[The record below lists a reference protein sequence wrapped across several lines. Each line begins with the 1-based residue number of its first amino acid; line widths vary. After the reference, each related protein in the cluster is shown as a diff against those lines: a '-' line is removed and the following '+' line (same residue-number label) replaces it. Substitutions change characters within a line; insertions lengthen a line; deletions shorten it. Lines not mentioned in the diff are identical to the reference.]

1 MTLTAG
7 DRADARTTSWF
18 SSDLAG
24 SGRSLGRWR
33 PGVALSFAFILVLI
47 VAAAWPHLLSSTDP
61 NAADIQR
68 TLDPPGADHWF
79 GTDQNGRDIY
89 ARVITGAR
97 LSLLIGL
104 TASALALAGGALI
117 GVLAAQG
124 GRRVNAVVNRL
135 LDIFLSIPGLLLVL
149 LVIAVL
155 GPGVRNSIL
164 GLALITTP
172 GYARVV
178 RGEVIRLRGA
188 VYLEA
193 ARALGWS
200 RPQIIVRHLVPN
212 ALGPVLVLA
221 TIGIGAAIGTGSS
234 LSFLGL
240 GPQAPTAEWGAM
252 LSTSRDYITVAWW
265 PAIFPGLA
273 ITGTVLAITVSGQF
287 LQLRLEGRTQR

>member
-1 MTLTAG
+1 MTQAVSSPAALPSVPG
-7 DRADARTTSWF
+7 GRTVN
-18 SSDLAG
+18 
-24 SGRSLGRWR
+24 LGRRR
-33 PGVALSFAFILVLI
+33 PGVVLSFAFIVVLI
-47 VAAAWPHLLSSTDP
+47 LAAIWPHLFSGTDP
-61 NAADIQR
+61 NAADIQH
-68 TLDPPGADHWF
+68 TLNPPSAQHWF

-89 ARVITGAR
+89 ARLITGAR

-104 TASALALAGGALI
+104 SASALALVAGSLI

-124 GRRVNAVVNRL
+124 GRLANVVVNRL

-155 GPGVRNSIL
+155 GPSVRNAII

-178 RGEVIRLRGA
+178 RGEVIRIRGA

-200 RPQIIVRHLVPN
+200 RPQIVVRHLVPN

-221 TIGIGAAIGTGSS
+221 TIGVGAAIGTGSS

-252 LSTSRDYITVAWW
+252 LSSSRAYFTVAWW

-273 ITGTVLAITVSGQF
+273 ITGTVLAITVAGQF
-287 LQLRLEGRTQR
+287 LQLRVEGRTQR

>member
-1 MTLTAG
+1 MTLTVPDVALRG
-7 DRADARTTSWF
+7 RTA
-18 SSDLAG
+18 L
-24 SGRSLGRWR
+24 LGRWR
-33 PGVALSFAFILVLI
+33 PGVALSFAFILLLI
-47 VAAAWPHLLSSTDP
+47 LAAIWPHLLTSTDP

-68 TLDPPGADHWF
+68 TLDPPSGQHWF

-89 ARVITGAR
+89 ARVVTGAR

-104 TASALALAGGALI
+104 SASALALVGGSLI

-124 GRRVNAVVNRL
+124 GRVLNTTVNRL
-135 LDIFLSIPGLLLVL
+135 LDILLSIPGLLLVL

-155 GPGVRNSIL
+155 GPGVRNSII

-172 GYARVV
+172 VYARMV
-178 RGEVIRLRGA
+178 RGEIIRIRGA
-188 VYLEA
+188 VFLEA

-200 RPQIIVRHLVPN
+200 RPQIIARHLIPN

-240 GPQAPTAEWGAM
+240 GPQASTAEWGAM
-252 LSTSRDYITVAWW
+252 LSSSRDYFSVAWW

-273 ITGTVLAITVSGQF
+273 ITATVLAITVAGQF

>member
-1 MTLTAG
+1 MTATVTG
-7 DRADARTTSWF
+7 GVGPGTVSSSGPRRRRF
-18 SSDLAG
+18 SPS
-24 SGRSLGRWR
+24 SWR
-33 PGVALSFAFILVLI
+33 PGVAVSFIFILTLI
-47 VAAAWPHLLSSTDP
+47 LAAVWPHLFSATDP
-61 NAADIQR
+61 NAADIEH
-68 TLDPPGADHWF
+68 TLNAPDAQHWF

-104 TASALALAGGALI
+104 TASALALVGGSLI
-117 GVLAAQG
+117 GILAANG
-124 GRRVNAVVNRL
+124 GRVLNAVVNRL

-155 GPGVRNSIL
+155 GPGVRNSIV

-178 RGEVIRLRGA
+178 RGEVIRIRGA

-193 ARALGWS
+193 ARALGWP
-200 RPQIIVRHLVPN
+200 RLQIVVRHLVPN

-221 TIGIGAAIGTGSS
+221 TIGVGAAIGTGSS

-252 LSTSRDYITVAWW
+252 LSSSRAYFTVAWW

-273 ITGTVLAITVSGQF
+273 ITSTVLAITVAGQF
-287 LQLRLEGRTQR
+287 LQLRVEGRPTR